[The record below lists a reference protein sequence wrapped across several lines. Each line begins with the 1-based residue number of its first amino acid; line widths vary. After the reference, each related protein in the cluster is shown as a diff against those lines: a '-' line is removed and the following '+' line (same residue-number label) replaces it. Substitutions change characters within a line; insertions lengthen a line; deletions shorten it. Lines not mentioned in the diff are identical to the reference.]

1 MPKSKKKNPISE
13 LTNEDIA
20 KRVFGKPLRDAIK
33 KIARK
38 EAKKVL
44 KKRAKK

>member
-1 MPKSKKKNPISE
+1 MPKPKKKKPISE

-44 KKRAKK
+44 KKKSKK